1 MDTHFFF
8 RNKEASPPPARHRRT
23 GIVLLVLAAALLT
36 VLLTAWAMFGT
47 QLQAAMTIQK
57 LDDGLWSMEYRGD
70 YGFDDFLAQ
79 GGASSDAEMGDYL
92 AAYMSS
98 ASRSPTICMVLYR
111 RFRDSTVFSTMA
123 AMGSF
128 PSARAWAATS
138 TQRLVIWP

>member
-1 MDTHFFF
+1 MKQYRGMKIIFLVI
-8 RNKEASPPPARHRRT
+8 A
-23 GIVLLVLAAALLT
+23 IVLIAVLT
-36 VLLTAWAMFGT
+36 VAWIMFGN
-47 QLQAAMTIQK
+47 QLQAARTIRK

>member
-1 MDTHFFF
+1 MTVPMMV
-8 RNKEASPPPARHRRT
+8 SPKHWVKMVP
-23 GIVLLVLAAALLT
+23 LL
-36 VLLTAWAMFGT
+36 G
-47 QLQAAMTIQK
+47 
-57 LDDGLWSMEYRGD
+57 
-70 YGFDDFLAQ
+70 
-79 GGASSDAEMGDYL
+79 
-92 AAYMSS
+92 MSS

>member
-23 GIVLLVLAAALLT
+23 GVVLLVLAAALLT

-79 GGASSDAEMGDYL
+79 GGASSDAEMEDPL
-92 AAYMSS
+92 KEA
-98 ASRSPTICMVLYR
+98 I
-111 RFRDSTVFSTMA
+111 
-123 AMGSF
+123 
-128 PSARAWAATS
+128 
-138 TQRLVIWP
+138 